1 MRKVK
6 SLIFDEDGAEIM
18 AFALSATVLFM
29 LIFVIIELCLMCYAY
44 NSVALAA
51 QQGTRYAMVRGS
63 DWTSA
68 CATTAS
74 FGCEATATNVQNYIL
89 NQPHPGIN
97 LTAAEISVTWPGTP
111 VSGTN
116 AACTANAY
124 AQGCEVKVTVSYP
137 FTWNIPFI
145 KPGSKTLNST
155 SIETIQD

>member
-6 SLIFDEDGAEIM
+6 RLISDEDGAEIM
-18 AFALSATVLFM
+18 AFALSASILFS

-44 NSVALAA
+44 NSVAIAA

-63 DWTSA
+63 DWTNA
-68 CATTAS
+68 CATTTSYA
-74 FGCEATATNVQNYIL
+74 CQATTANVQNYIL
-89 NQPHPGIN
+89 SQPHPGIN
-97 LTAAEISVTWPGTP
+97 LTAAEISVTWLATTS
-111 VSGTN
+111 SG
-116 AACTANAY
+116 AVCTQY
-124 AQGCEVKVTVSYP
+124 AQGCRVEVTVSYP